1 MKTVSARV
9 LENENLYGD
18 TYVTWFEAPEIA
30 QGAVPGHFVMM
41 RTVEPVDET
50 AATLPIDPLLPRP
63 MSIHRV
69 RERSGQLEWSI
80 LYDIVGRG
88 TAWLASRKPGD
99 RIICWGPLGKGYSV
113 RPTSRQLLLVAGGV
127 GVAPLVWLAE
137 EAVDKGQS
145 VTLVLGGRTAAQIF
159 PTQQLPAEVE
169 VIVTTEDGSLG
180 QQGLA
185 TEAFM
190 EHLEWCDQA
199 FACGPNA
206 MFRAMAES
214 LRGAPHRRPVQI
226 LLEERMGCGTAICYG
241 CAVETRKGMKLVCKD
256 GPRFDLHDVY

>member
-1 MKTVSARV
+1 MKTASARV

-30 QGAVPGHFVMM
+30 QGAVPGNFVMM

-80 LYDIVGRG
+80 LYDVVGRG

-169 VIVTTEDGSLG
+169 VIVTTDEG
-180 QQGLA
+180 
-185 TEAFM
+185 
-190 EHLEWCDQA
+190 
-199 FACGPNA
+199 
-206 MFRAMAES
+206 
-214 LRGAPHRRPVQI
+214 
-226 LLEERMGCGTAICYG
+226 
-241 CAVETRKGMKLVCKD
+241 
-256 GPRFDLHDVY
+256 